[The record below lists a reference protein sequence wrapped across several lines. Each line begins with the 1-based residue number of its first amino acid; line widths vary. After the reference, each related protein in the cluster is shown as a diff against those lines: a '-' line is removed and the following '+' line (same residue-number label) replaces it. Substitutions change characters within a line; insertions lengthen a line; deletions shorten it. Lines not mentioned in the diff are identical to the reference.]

1 MLSQKAE
8 ASDVSVNEYIISYLV
23 STNKLSEEQLKT
35 FKPGVCNRLD
45 RNTSGLIIAGKSLKV
60 CRQCLKCLRKEQWI
74 NTILH

>member
-35 FKPGVCNRLD
+35 FKPGVAIDL
-45 RNTSGLIIAGKSLKV
+45 TEIPVA
-60 CRQCLKCLRKEQWI
+60 
-74 NTILH
+74 